1 MNDKI
6 LNISA
11 KGIMIL
17 IMTIGIILSYVVISY
32 GNPQSYDDDD
42 IYRMGKEV
50 AIKEGKNTEYDQAK
64 LDAFINETGQAMKD
78 ELSATQD
85 GNVFNVLVFTL
96 IVFGVTAFFVVV
108 GAIFGVA
115 LDPKKY
121 LIGIAG
127 MAVLVILVYVVW
139 MSASDVLP
147 ASLEAKN
154 AELIKEGK
162 EASYDGAGMKLA
174 GGAITST
181 IILMVIGVLT
191 VIGSSI
197 YKVVKS

>member
-11 KGIMIL
+11 KGLMIV
-17 IMTIGIILSYVVISY
+17 IITIGAILSWIVISY

-64 LDAFINETGQAMKD
+64 LDAFIEETGTAMKQ
-78 ELSATQD
+78 ELSEKQD
-85 GNVFNVLVFTL
+85 SNVFNVLVFTMW
-96 IVFGVTAFFVVV
+96 VFIITIGLVVL
-108 GAIFGVA
+108 GSIFGIV
-115 LDPKKY
+115 LDPRKY
-121 LIGIAG
+121 ILGIVG
-127 MAVLVILVYVVW
+127 MIVLVLLVYVVW
-139 MSASDVLP
+139 QTATDVLP
-147 ASLEAKN
+147 ADLVTKN
-154 AELIKEGK
+154 ADAVKEGK
-162 EASYDGAGMKLA
+162 EPIYDGAGMKLA

-181 IILMVIGVLT
+181 IILMVIGVLA
-191 VIGSSI
+191 VIGSSV